1 MAVLPLDSL
10 PLGFR
15 FRPTDQELVDHYLRL
30 KINGRDREVRVIRE
44 IDVCRVEPWDLP
56 GFSAIQTKDPE
67 WFFFCPRDRKYPNG
81 HRLNRATRAGYWKA
95 TGKDRK
101 IKLGGNLIGMK
112 KTLVF
117 YTGRAPRG
125 SRTFWVM
132 HEYRTTLEELDGNHP
147 GQGAFVLCRLFRKQD
162 ETLEGSTCDAAEPAV
177 TSPAARSSPDD
188 TESELVIAQDGPS
201 VATHDEPPD
210 EDHDSE
216 QHQCVHLKNNVTDKE
231 ISDFLD
237 SIFNADYD
245 GSCDGSGQRN
255 LDFGSGP
262 VGEDN
267 LLYNELLNEA
277 TERQIG
283 SQLEWDK
290 ANVYGRDALQMGM
303 APGNF
308 QMGVPES
315 NVGQDYIVEASML
328 GVSYGEELI
337 FQSDA
342 NPNSIHL
349 QGPGTSST
357 AFQSGDTSGTGI
369 RIRPR
374 SSQNLQPQ
382 FDYGK
387 QGSAPRRLRIQ
398 CKLQIGPV
406 SCSRKSSDFMSGDE
420 VKKSKSVNAEEEKVF
435 NKLVGGGED
444 SVGDES
450 VSSSSSESR
459 KLTLSDINEES
470 EVSREVVSTLTPDA
484 RSNKQYSRS
493 RLLVSS
499 LFTKGPAIRSVWPH
513 INRFSFLVFLVFS
526 LGAISAWRYVRL

>member
-1 MAVLPLDSL
+1 MPEVTNDIS
-10 PLGFR
+10 
-15 FRPTDQELVDHYLRL
+15 
-30 KINGRDREVRVIRE
+30 INE
-44 IDVCRVEPWDLP
+44 
-56 GFSAIQTKDPE
+56 
-67 WFFFCPRDRKYPNG
+67 
-81 HRLNRATRAGYWKA
+81 
-95 TGKDRK
+95 TGSQ
-101 IKLGGNLIGMK
+101 LQN
-112 KTLVF
+112 
-117 YTGRAPRG
+117 
-125 SRTFWVM
+125 
-132 HEYRTTLEELDGNHP
+132 
-147 GQGAFVLCRLFRKQD
+147 
-162 ETLEGSTCDAAEPAV
+162 
-177 TSPAARSSPDD
+177 
-188 TESELVIAQDGPS
+188 
-201 VATHDEPPD
+201 
-210 EDHDSE
+210 
-216 QHQCVHLKNNVTDKE
+216 DKE

-237 SIFNADYD
+237 SILNANYD
-245 GSCDGSGQRN
+245 GSCDESGQHN

-283 SQLEWDK
+283 SQLEW
-290 ANVYGRDALQMGM
+290 ANANDYGRDALQMGM
-303 APGNF
+303 APRNL

-315 NVGQDYIVEASML
+315 NVGQDYIVEASMF
-328 GVSYGEELI
+328 GISYGEELS
-337 FQSDA
+337 FQSDV

-374 SSQNLQPQ
+374 SSQNLQNQ

-406 SCSRKSSDFMSGDE
+406 SCSRKSSDLISGDE
-420 VKKSKSVNAEEEKVF
+420 VKKSKSINAEEEKVF

-450 VSSSSSESR
+450 VSSSSSESQ

-470 EVSREVVSTLTPDA
+470 EVSREVVSNLTPDA

-513 INRFSFLVFLVFS
+513 INRFSILFFLVFS

>member
-216 QHQCVHLKNNVTDKE
+216 QHQCVHLKNNVVDLPQGSDLNLLGDPTMELSLPPLPWPVKEELETPYMPEVTNDISINETGSRLQTDKE

-420 VKKSKSVNAEEEKVF
+420 VKKSKSVNAEHSAQHVKWHFCPPTPVHE
-435 NKLVGGGED
+435 GGE
-444 SVGDES
+444 
-450 VSSSSSESR
+450 
-459 KLTLSDINEES
+459 I
-470 EVSREVVSTLTPDA
+470 
-484 RSNKQYSRS
+484 
-493 RLLVSS
+493 
-499 LFTKGPAIRSVWPH
+499 
-513 INRFSFLVFLVFS
+513 
-526 LGAISAWRYVRL
+526 VRG